1 MLECRASLC
10 ITVNRPRNFSTM
22 NVSVTAPNSVATLP
36 SRLKAIRDVIRS
48 EYQKAHH
55 YPWLV
60 AYSGGKDSTL
70 LLQLV
75 WEIIAELPSEARWRR
90 ILVVGNDTLVESPLV
105 IGHLR
110 HSLKEIRS
118 AAEEQGLPIETKV
131 TVPCIDQT
139 FWVSVIGRGYIPPTR
154 NFRWCTDRM
163 KILPTTRLLRHITRK
178 AKGTVLLIGTRRA
191 ESQNR
196 RRTMSKWKVSASRL
210 NPHDKV
216 DGCWMF
222 APLADLSDNDVW
234 MTLIQ
239 QRAPWGESHRR
250 LITLY
255 RNAGGGECPLVI
267 TKEQA
272 PSCGSTSPRFGCWTC
287 TVVQKDRSLRGLID
301 SGYAETTRLEAL
313 FGFREWLIEMRESN
327 ANRLPVRRDGNVK
340 RRKDGSRVY
349 GPFTLAVRKK
359 ILNKLQELEK
369 QIGERLILPAEIDSI
384 KDVWWRDEIREDAR
398 LALDRSIESPKP
410 ALETV

>member
-1 MLECRASLC
+1 MS
-10 ITVNRPRNFSTM
+10 
-22 NVSVTAPNSVATLP
+22 VSATSPTSVATLP
-36 SRLKAIRDVIRS
+36 NRIEAVKNVIRS
-48 EYQKAHH
+48 EYQETHR

-75 WEIIAELPSEARWRR
+75 WEVIADLPPAARQRR
-90 ILVVGNDTLVESPLV
+90 VLVVGNDTLVESPLV
-105 IGHLR
+105 IEHLR
-110 HSLKEIRS
+110 DSLKEIRS
-118 AAEEQGLPIETKV
+118 AAEEQRLPIETKI

-163 KILPTTRLLRHITRK
+163 KILPTTRLLKETLCH
-178 AKGTVLLIGTRRA
+178 AKGIVLLIGTRRA

-196 RRTMSKWKVSASRL
+196 RRAMDKRKVSSSRL
-210 NPHDKV
+210 NPHGKV
-216 DGCWMF
+216 DDCWMF
-222 APLADLSDNDVW
+222 APLAELEDNDVW
-234 MTLIQ
+234 MTLMQ
-239 QRAPWGESHRR
+239 HPAPWGGSHRQ

-255 RNAGGGECPLVI
+255 RNAGGGECPLVL

-272 PSCGSTSPRFGCWTC
+272 PSCGSSSPRFGCWTC

-301 SGYAETTRLEAL
+301 SGYSDTARMEAL
-313 FGFREWLIEMRESN
+313 FDFREWLIELREDN
-327 ANRLPVRRDGNVK
+327 ENRLPVRRDGNVK

-349 GPFTLAVRKK
+349 GPFRLEVRRK
-359 ILNKLQELEK
+359 ILERLRMLEE
-369 QIGERLILPAEIDSI
+369 QIGEQLILPGEIDCI
-384 KDVWWRDEIREDAR
+384 EDVWWRDEIREDAR
-398 LALDRSIESPKP
+398 LSLRRSILGQNPEP